1 MYSVMRRVGISLMN
15 NENDEKKARINR
27 IIEGIFIAVVAG
39 IITPEQSY
47 RKSGYVERKRRPY
60 QENVAKF
67 A

>member
-39 IITPEQSY
+39 IITNEQS
-47 RKSGYVERKRRPY
+47 
-60 QENVAKF
+60 
-67 A
+67 